1 MTVKELAD
9 KCEELIMKGHGDC
22 ELMMDS
28 DDGYSW
34 QRVASLDS
42 YIASTGKRNYCFL
55 PVEEAE

>member
-1 MTVKELAD
+1 MTIKELV
-9 KCEELIMKGHGDC
+9 MKGHGDC

-28 DDGYSW
+28 DDGY
-34 QRVASLDS
+34 S